1 MVTPSPTTLDFMA
14 TTVMESSREA
24 ADAARWWWIMLVTG
38 GAWILFSII
47 IFRFDWTTVS
57 AISIL
62 FGIAMLGFAATELVA
77 AFVTDSGWAKVARFA
92 LAFALVVIGI
102 VAFVHP
108 GNTFAALAAVMSF
121 YFILKGMFDV
131 VLGIVVP
138 ELRWLRIAVGLVE
151 MVLGFWAA
159 GYFGHSA
166 ILLVAWVGAMALTR
180 GIGEILF
187 AFAVRGYREQTA

>member
-1 MVTPSPTTLDFMA
+1 VVTPSPTTLDFMA

-47 IFRFDWTTVS
+47 ILRFDWTTVS

-62 FGIAMLGFAATELVA
+62 FGIAMLGFAATEFVA
-77 AFVTDSGWAKVARFA
+77 AFVTESGWAKVARFA

-108 GNTFAALAAVMSF
+108 GNTFKALAAVMSF
-121 YFILKGMFDV
+121 AFILKGILDV
-131 VLGIVVP
+131 IMGIAGIDGN
-138 ELRWLRIAVGLVE
+138 RWLTILLGVLQIAI
-151 MVLGFWAA
+151 GFWAA
-159 GYFGHSA
+159 GDFGHRA
-166 ILLVAWVGAMALTR
+166 VLLVVWIGASALLR
-180 GIGEILF
+180 GIADIVL
-187 AFAVRGYREQTA
+187 AFQVRGATD

>member
-1 MVTPSPTTLDFMA
+1 VTRDASAAGRTRLFGRQGHA
-14 TTVMESSREA
+14 TMEEA
-24 ADAARWWWIMLVTG
+24 SGLWWIYLVA
-38 GAWILFSII
+38 GAFWLLLSVIV
-47 IFRFDWTTVS
+47 FRFDYTSVS

-62 FGIAMLGFAATELVA
+62 FGLVMLGSAVNEFLVVVGA
-77 AFVTDSGWAKVARFA
+77 STGWKIAHIAFG
-92 LAFALVVIGI
+92 LACVVIGI

-180 GIGEILF
+180 GIGEIIF